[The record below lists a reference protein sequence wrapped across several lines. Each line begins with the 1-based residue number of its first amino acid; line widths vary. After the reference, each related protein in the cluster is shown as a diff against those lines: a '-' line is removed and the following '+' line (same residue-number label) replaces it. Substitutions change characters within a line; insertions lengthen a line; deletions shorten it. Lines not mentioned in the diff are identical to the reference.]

1 MFNFR
6 TQSLNAIV
14 WLLAVSQLLLQP
26 AAGLLHSGCDGHSHA
41 EVASTAPHSFWH
53 TFELA
58 WHWVTGHH
66 GCQHSHSK
74 HSESEGPWKSRPN
87 QPKTCAAGPAN
98 CLVKSPPSDVQCGNS
113 HDPPIPVHDAHQC
126 PICQVVF
133 AARTNTVVLQLPE
146 PTGWISLAE
155 SWAVPVI
162 DTAPRFELPSR
173 GPPTA

>member
-113 HDPPIPVHDAHQC
+113 HDPPIPVHDL
-126 PICQVVF
+126 IRVRFV
-133 AARTNTVVLQLPE
+133 RLSLQLERTPSSCNCQSQLA
-146 PTGWISLAE
+146 GFRLLSLGQ
-155 SWAVPVI
+155 S
-162 DTAPRFELPSR
+162 LL
-173 GPPTA
+173 

>member
-1 MFNFR
+1 MPSSGCWQF
-6 TQSLNAIV
+6 LNCCCNQR
-14 WLLAVSQLLLQP
+14 LACCIP
-26 AAGLLHSGCDGHSHA
+26 AAMGIRTRKLHQPHHIPSGTRSNWRG
-41 EVASTAPHSFWH
+41 
-53 TFELA
+53 
-58 WHWVTGHH
+58 TGSL
-66 GCQHSHSK
+66 GITVVRIRILNTLSLK
-74 HSESEGPWKSRPN
+74 AWKSRPN